1 MDHSSDA
8 RQPHSA
14 NESWEPPDDKPGHR
28 IMIVR
33 DGDELGRTAATI
45 VARTLRDNP
54 RAVLALPTGNTP
66 LPMYRWLVRMH
77 GEGAVDFSA
86 ARTFNLDEFYGLSPE
101 NPASFAAYM
110 HRELFCHV
118 SLGDDNVN
126 LLNPLAL
133 DAQAECRD
141 YERRIRQ
148 AGGIDLAILGIG
160 RNGHIAFNEP
170 GSAFD
175 SRTRLIRLA
184 TSTIRDSR
192 RFFDGSPVPP
202 LALTMGIGTI
212 MEARQVLLLAS
223 GRKKARIL
231 ARSLL
236 GEVSVE
242 VPASVL
248 QRHPALTVIIDQQAA
263 AGLAGESRP
272 RHCGGPAR
280 PLVDGHPDCGSAA

>member
-1 MDHSSDA
+1 MGHSSDA
-8 RQPHSA
+8 RRLHAAS
-14 NESWEPPDDKPGHR
+14 ESWGPFDNKPGR
-28 IMIVR
+28 RLVIVR
-33 DGDELGRTAATI
+33 DSDELGRTAATI
-45 VARTLRDNP
+45 VARTLQDKP

-86 ARTFNLDEFYGLSPE
+86 TRTFNLDEFYGVSPDD
-101 NPASFAAYM
+101 PASFAAYM
-110 HRELFCHV
+110 RREFFDHV
-118 SLGDDNVN
+118 NLNRDNVN

-133 DAQAECRD
+133 DPEAECHD
-141 YERRIRQ
+141 YERRLRQ

-175 SRTRLIRLA
+175 SRTRLVSLA
-184 TSTIRDSR
+184 ASTIRDSR
-192 RFFDGSPVPP
+192 RFFGGSPVPH

-212 MEARQVLLLAS
+212 MEARRVLLLAS

-236 GEVSVE
+236 DEVSVE
-242 VPASVL
+242 APASVL
-248 QRHPALTVIIDQQAA
+248 QRHPALTVIADQQAA
-263 AGLAGESRP
+263 AGLVGE
-272 RHCGGPAR
+272 
-280 PLVDGHPDCGSAA
+280 